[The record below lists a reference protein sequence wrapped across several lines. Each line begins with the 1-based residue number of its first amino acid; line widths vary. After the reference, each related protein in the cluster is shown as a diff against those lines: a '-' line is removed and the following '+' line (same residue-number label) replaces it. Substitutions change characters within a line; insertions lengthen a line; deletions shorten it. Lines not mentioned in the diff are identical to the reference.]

1 MISRLLT
8 SAAALGLTAGMAAAE
23 YKLTILHTNDIHSR
37 IESINKY
44 DSTCG
49 AEDEAEGKCFGGIA
63 RVKAK
68 VDEMRSALE
77 GQNVLLLDAGDP
89 FQGSLFYT
97 TYKGAAEA
105 EFMED
110 IGYDAMAVG
119 NHEFDDGPA
128 GLEKFVDTVSF
139 PVISGNLDLTSEPLL
154 KGKVGNHV
162 VLEVGGEKIGII
174 SALATD
180 TVETSSPGPNVVFQD
195 EIDSLAADVE
205 ALQAEGVNKIIALTH
220 VGLAKDMEIAEN
232 VPGLDLVVGGHS
244 HTLLSNTSDSAAGP
258 YPTMVGDVPVVQAYA
273 YSKYLGELTVTFD
286 DEGNVVSAE
295 GEPIL
300 LDASVTPDADML
312 ARIKEM
318 GAPIE
323 EMKTRI
329 VAETKDIVDG
339 SRDVCR
345 AGECSMGNL
354 VADAMLARVKDQ
366 GVTIAIQNGGGLR
379 SSIDAGE
386 VTMGEVLSV
395 LPFQNT
401 LSTFEVS
408 GQAMIEALE
417 NGVGQIEEGA
427 GRFPQVAGMKFAFDA
442 SKEPGSRIS
451 DVMVME
457 GDAWVAIDPAKT
469 YGVVSNNYV
478 RNGGD
483 GYKVFAG
490 DDKNAYDFGPDL
502 ADVVAEYL
510 AEVGP
515 YSAYTDGRI
524 TKK

>member
-1 MISRLLT
+1 MTGKFLT
-8 SAAALGLTAGMAAAE
+8 SVAVLALTAGAAAAE
-23 YKLTILHTNDIHSR
+23 FKLTILHTNDIHSR

-49 AEDEAEGKCFGGIA
+49 AEDEAEGKCFGGVA
-63 RVKAK
+63 RIMTK
-68 VDEMRSALE
+68 VTERRAALE

-105 EFMED
+105 EFMEA

-128 GLEKFVDTVSF
+128 GLEKFVDAVSF
-139 PVISGNLDLTSEPLL
+139 PVISGNLDLTSEPAL

-195 EIDSLAADVE
+195 EIESLQADVA
-205 ALQAEGVNKIIALTH
+205 ALEAEGVNKIIALTH
-220 VGLAKDMEIAEN
+220 VGLPKDLEIAEK
-232 VPGLDLVVGGHS
+232 VAGIDVVVGGHS
-244 HTLLSNTSDSAAGP
+244 HTLLSNTSDKAAGP
-258 YPTMVGDVPVVQAYA
+258 YPTMAGDVPVVQAYA

-286 DEGNVVSAE
+286 DAGNVTAAE

-300 LDASVTPDADML
+300 LDASVTPDADIA
-312 ARIKEM
+312 ARVAEM

-323 EMKTRI
+323 EMKTRV
-329 VAETKDIVDG
+329 VAETTEAVEG
-339 SRDVCR
+339 SREACR
-345 AGECSMGNL
+345 SGECAMGNL

-366 GVTIAIQNGGGLR
+366 GVTIAFQNGGGLR
-379 SSIDAGE
+379 ASIDQGE

-401 LSTFEVS
+401 LSTFQVT
-408 GQAMIEALE
+408 GQTLIDALE
-417 NGVGQIEEGA
+417 NGVSQIEDGA

-442 SKEPGSRIS
+442 SKEAGARVS
-451 DVMVME
+451 DVMVKE
-457 GDAWVAIDPAKT
+457 GESWTEIDPAKT
-469 YGVVSNNYV
+469 YSVVSNNYV

-483 GYKVFAG
+483 GYKMFAG

-515 YSAYTDGRI
+515 YSPYTDGRI
-524 TKK
+524 VAK